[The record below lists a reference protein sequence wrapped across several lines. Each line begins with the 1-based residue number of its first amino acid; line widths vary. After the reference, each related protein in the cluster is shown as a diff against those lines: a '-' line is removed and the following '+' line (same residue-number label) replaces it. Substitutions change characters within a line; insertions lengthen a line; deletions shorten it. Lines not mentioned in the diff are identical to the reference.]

1 MTVPTKVPTQG
12 ELIEDLII
20 KGDLAKLSG
29 EQRAQYYVHVCK
41 SLGLNELTK
50 PFDYITLSGK
60 LTLYP
65 NRTCADQ
72 LRKINGISI
81 EITSQKITNDI
92 LTVSV
97 KARDRDGR
105 EDEDIGAV
113 AFPDTLRG
121 DARANQILKAVTKAK
136 RRVTLSI
143 SGLGWFDDRDIDEI
157 PEPSEDVRTHDELD
171 AELSASAELG
181 MAALEKKWGM
191 LTTSQ
196 RQTFKQALD
205 HRYKPAAQQAD
216 ARREN
221 QTDTVQQA
229 GIRCADPRFHKFLE
243 ETNDGWRLMKEG
255 TPTERAAELTRAIC
269 GVKSRKDLATNSEA
283 REHWF
288 DLESKFQ
295 AWLHS

>member
-1 MTVPTKVPTQG
+1 MNVPAKAPTAG
-12 ELIEDLII
+12 EIIEDLII
-20 KGDLAKLSG
+20 KGDLAKFSP
-29 EQRAQYYVHVCK
+29 EQRVSYYRQVCH

-81 EITSQKITNDI
+81 TITSQKITNDV

-113 AFPDTLRG
+113 PFPDTLRG

-143 SGLGWFDDRDIDEI
+143 SGLGWFDDRDADEI
-157 PEPSEDVRTHDELD
+157 PDPSEDVRTHDELD
-171 AELSASAELG
+171 AELSASAESGLL
-181 MAALEKKWGM
+181 ALEKKWDT

-196 RQTFKQALD
+196 RITFKSALD
-205 HRYKPAAQQAD
+205 RRYKPAAQQAD
-216 ARREN
+216 AEREN
-221 QTDTVQQA
+221 ETDLVKQC
-229 GIRCADPRFHKFLE
+229 GMRCSDPRFHKFLE
-243 ETNDGWRLMKEG
+243 ETNSAWKLMTQG
-255 TPTERAAELTRAIC
+255 TPTERAAELVRAIC
-269 GVKSRKDLATNSEA
+269 GVKSRKDLATNNEA
-283 REHWF
+283 AEHWHE
-288 DLESKFQ
+288 LESRFQ
-295 AWLHS
+295 AWLRA